1 MTSSM
6 TLFVTKIISMADS
19 FDSISTNVGGRSTYQ
34 IERKIYT
41 TKFGQP
47 VCLTMT
53 RSLRSRTPSTCA
65 VLKRK
70 AEDPP
75 MSALT
80 KNRTANAENDDFRA
94 NLLTRLFDRM
104 VRGIWLRVLPTDDD
118 FDDVSSAMKQDWEDL
133 LPLLVEHNMIKC
145 KVTDDVE
152 SYEYV
157 KASWECF
164 QTMTRDT
171 LDIRTTPVR
180 QPGTPLTWY
189 ISLGDPQYNKPVH
202 QLKAI
207 KEKKFAY
214 MEYRHSPQ
222 DDALRRELRTLS
234 KKILLDKAQSRLDS
248 ARKVHTNKEVLDYVL
263 KQNGFRNA
271 SKFEEAIDFA
281 LHGLDF
287 ERHPRLDRVGVNE
300 MKLHNRTQASERE
313 RTMVL
318 FTATLWGWKDPSL
331 TKSRRFEIAKGFTL

>member
-6 TLFVTKIISMADS
+6 TLFLPKIISMADS
-19 FDSISTNVGGRSTYQ
+19 SDSISTNIGGRSKYQ
-34 IERKIYT
+34 IVRKIYT

-47 VCLTMT
+47 VCFTMT
-53 RSLRSRTPSTCA
+53 RSLRSKTPSTCA

-118 FDDVSSAMKQDWEDL
+118 FDDVSSAMKQDWDDL
-133 LPLLVEHNMIKC
+133 LPLLIEHNLIKC

-171 LDIRTTPVR
+171 FDVRT
-180 QPGTPLTWY
+180 
-189 ISLGDPQYNKPVH
+189 IDMVH
-202 QLKAI
+202 
-207 KEKKFAY
+207 
-214 MEYRHSPQ
+214 
-222 DDALRRELRTLS
+222 
-234 KKILLDKAQSRLDS
+234 
-248 ARKVHTNKEVLDYVL
+248 
-263 KQNGFRNA
+263 
-271 SKFEEAIDFA
+271 
-281 LHGLDF
+281 
-287 ERHPRLDRVGVNE
+287 
-300 MKLHNRTQASERE
+300 
-313 RTMVL
+313 
-318 FTATLWGWKDPSL
+318 
-331 TKSRRFEIAKGFTL
+331 